1 LSIASEAQAKTIY
14 AKTLTYYLLMTFFVA
29 AGLSMFSKEI
39 LSLLTSPDYINSY
52 KIIPPLTFSFIA
64 DGIYQI
70 VGIGLLI
77 SRKTQYMTYGVIAG
91 ALAAL
96 GFNALL
102 APRWGILGVAFATLL
117 AYAVGLVLIYFWNQ
131 KYYHINFELKKIF
144 KLLIFSLGFI
154 ILSFLSYFLLTP
166 LPMII
171 FKSFLMIILGLIF
184 YFSLEINERNKIWFL
199 ARNIFRK
206 IKFRLGYK

>member
-1 LSIASEAQAKTIY
+1 
-14 AKTLTYYLLMTFFVA
+14 M
-29 AGLSMFSKEI
+29 
-39 LSLLTSPDYINSY
+39 
-52 KIIPPLTFSFIA
+52 
-64 DGIYQI
+64 
-70 VGIGLLI
+70 
-77 SRKTQYMTYGVIAG
+77 
-91 ALAAL
+91 AAL